1 MTFRRIALIGLVLI
15 IGIAGFMSTY
25 TVHQREQA
33 LILEFG
39 KVIKLETRPGL
50 HFKLP
55 WRSVRYFDRRVLDYD
70 AQPQEIPTRD
80 QKQLVVDAFARYRIV
95 DPLLYFQTLQGSEVI
110 AQNRLSSLMNAA
122 MRAVIAEVELST
134 LLTDQRAPL
143 VADIA
148 ERVRQ
153 QARDQGLEVVDV
165 RLRRVDLPEE
175 NRQAI
180 LERMESQRRQEAELI
195 RAEGD
200 REARRIRAD
209 ADRDARIIV
218 AEAQR
223 QSEILR
229 GEGEGEAQRIYNE
242 AFGRDRDFFDF
253 WISMRELRTSLQSEN
268 TRFIGR
274 PEGDFFRFFGNMFG
288 ADTQDAQG
296 NQ

>member
-15 IGIAGFMSTY
+15 VGIAGFMSTY

-39 KVIKLETRPGL
+39 KVIKLETQPGL

-80 QKQLVVDAFARYRIV
+80 QKQLVVDSFARYRIV

-134 LLTDQRAPL
+134 LLTDQRAAL

-153 QARDQGLEVVDV
+153 QARDQGLEVIDV

-242 AFGRDRDFFDF
+242 AFGRDREFFDF

-274 PEGDFFRFFGNMFG
+274 PEGDFFRYFGNMFG
-288 ADTQDAQG
+288 ADTQDVQG